1 MHLKTGVLSRTPLEI
16 KERVEKEE
24 NEVKNRIKDL
34 QERLTGDLFK
44 DSHLMQDIFELKKQ
58 LVDSGEYDS
67 IDDADDDLDEGCI
80 MCGS

>member
-1 MHLKTGVLSRTPLEI
+1 M
-16 KERVEKEE
+16 EKEE

-34 QERLTGDLFK
+34 QEQLTGDLFK